1 MNPCLTIVASLA
13 IQKSTAARVKKLQS
27 QRA

>member
-13 IQKSTAARVKKLQS
+13 IQKSTAAQVKRLIA